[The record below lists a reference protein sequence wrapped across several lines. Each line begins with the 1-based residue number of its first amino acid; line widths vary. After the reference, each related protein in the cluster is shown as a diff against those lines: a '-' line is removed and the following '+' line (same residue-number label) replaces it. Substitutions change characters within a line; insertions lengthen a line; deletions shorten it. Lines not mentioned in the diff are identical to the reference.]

1 MTGETGMSFSCRRN
15 EETDGADCT
24 SSGRVF
30 QKMEAARGNERRPAV
45 VIVSLWSTHVTKG
58 DKNADNPQDGLSS
71 VVNTCLR
78 EFSLVQFS
86 SVQYTFV

>member
-1 MTGETGMSFSCRRN
+1 MKQECHLAVAGMKRQMVQTARHLAECSK
-15 EETDGADCT
+15 
-24 SSGRVF
+24 
-30 QKMEAARGNERRPAV
+30 KMEAARGNERRPAV